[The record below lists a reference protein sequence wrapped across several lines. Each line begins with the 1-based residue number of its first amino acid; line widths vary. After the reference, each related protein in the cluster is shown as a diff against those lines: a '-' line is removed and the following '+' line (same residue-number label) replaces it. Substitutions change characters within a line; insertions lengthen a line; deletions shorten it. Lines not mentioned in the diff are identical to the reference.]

1 MNCKSLLGI
10 LTLLLFLMGII
21 FTLGIKSA
29 HVLSVSGAD
38 AMVDWKTFSVK
49 RSGAEVDS
57 LNPTEFSFE
66 SHAAGSFAW
75 SDTWRDLSSDDFGVE
90 AYASP
95 DLFTSNQAWVSVDA
109 WQYETFEAS
118 SDGTL
123 ELSVEYYLHQN
134 LDTDAGMAQANS
146 EEWLWLARTDIDDI
160 YSEDLFAI
168 SNDITGDYSE
178 SGILTVSLFFEQ
190 GHTGEFSVGVWN
202 ETSATNPVPEPAT
215 IILLGCGLMGIAGLG
230 KWRLAAHQDGS
241 S

>member
-1 MNCKSLLGI
+1 MNCKSIGI

-21 FTLGIKSA
+21 STLGIESA
-29 HVLSVSGAD
+29 HALPVSGAD
-38 AMVDWKTFSVK
+38 ARIDWDTFSVK
-49 RSGAEVDS
+49 WNGDEVDW
-57 LNPTEFSFE
+57 LNPTEFSSE
-66 SHAAGSFAW
+66 SYATGSIA
-75 SDTWRDLSSDDFGVE
+75 SSGLSSNNFGVE

-95 DLFTSNQAWVSVDA
+95 DLFTSNQAWASAGA
-109 WQYETFEAS
+109 WQYGTFKAD

-123 ELSVEYYLHQN
+123 DVSVKYYLHQN
-134 LDTDAGMAQANS
+134 LTTDAGTAQASS
-146 EEWLWLARTDIDDI
+146 EAWLWLARPDI

-168 SNDITGDYSE
+168 SNDITGGYSE

-230 KWRLAAHQDGS
+230 KWRLVAHQD
-241 S
+241 

>member
-29 HVLSVSGAD
+29 HVLPVSEAE
-38 AMVDWKTFSVK
+38 ARIDWNTFSVK

-75 SDTWRDLSSDDFGVE
+75 SDTWRDLSSDDFGVD

-109 WQYETFEAS
+109 WQYGTFTAN
-118 SDGTL
+118 SDGTI
-123 ELSVEYYLHQN
+123 EISVEYYLHQN
-134 LDTDAGMAQANS
+134 LNTDVGMAQASS
-146 EEWLWLARTDIDDI
+146 EAWLWLARTDIDNI
-160 YSEDLFAI
+160 YIENLFAI
-168 SNDITGDYSE
+168 SNDITGDY
-178 SGILTVSLFFEQ
+178 GKFGTLTVSLFFQQ
-190 GHTGEFSVGVWN
+190 GNTGELSVGVWN
-202 ETSATNPVPEPAT
+202 ETSATNPVPEP
-215 IILLGCGLMGIAGLG
+215 
-230 KWRLAAHQDGS
+230 RS
-241 S
+241 SFWAVASWALPDWGNGD